1 MTNNMTNNMA
11 GPLNR
16 IVLTFTEEDVE
27 AFQYKDKI
35 KTTTGETFITLKKF
49 INYYTNEEKKR
60 QEMLIN
66 EEKQQRDMLLN
77 EEKQQ
82 RDILLKELCASKEYK
97 EKVSQEQEN
106 QRKKYRED
114 IKTGKLDQDIKLVMD
129 NVPEDI
135 SRAEI
140 IEMLIR
146 EEGDFV
152 NAIMELNNKIE

>member
-1 MTNNMTNNMA
+1 MTNNMA
-11 GPLNR
+11 GPLNK

-35 KTTTGETFITLKKF
+35 KTTSGETFITLKKF

-66 EEKQQRDMLLN
+66 EEKQQRD
-77 EEKQQ
+77 
-82 RDILLKELCASKEYK
+82 ILLKELYASKEYK
-97 EKVSQEQEN
+97 EKVSQKYQLEQEN
-106 QRKKYRED
+106 QRKKYLED
-114 IKTGKLDQDIKLVMD
+114 IETGKKEQDINLVMD

>member
-66 EEKQQRDMLLN
+66 EEKQQRDM
-77 EEKQQ
+77 
-82 RDILLKELCASKEYK
+82 LLKELCASKEYK